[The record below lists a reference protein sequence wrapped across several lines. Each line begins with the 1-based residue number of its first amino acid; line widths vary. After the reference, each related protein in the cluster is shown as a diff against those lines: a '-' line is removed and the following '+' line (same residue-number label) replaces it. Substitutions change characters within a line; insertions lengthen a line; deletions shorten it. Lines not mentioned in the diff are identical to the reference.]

1 MSVLPT
7 QISVQDMSI
16 LLGIS
21 KETVIKLATTN
32 QLPAVK
38 EGNNFYFYFTE
49 VKRCFCELQGG
60 AA

>member
-1 MSVLPT
+1 MNSLLNKIT
-7 QISVQDMSI
+7 VQDMSI

-38 EGNNFYFYFTE
+38 EGNSFYFYFSE
-49 VKRCFCELQGG
+49 VKRCFSELQGG

>member
-1 MSVLPT
+1 
-7 QISVQDMSI
+7 MSI

-38 EGNNFYFYFTE
+38 EGNSFYFYFSE
-49 VKRCFCELQGG
+49 VKRCFSELQGG